1 MTRSTAITR
10 IRTTETVM
18 SLVTDGDDPEVN
30 ARLRYATNEP
40 FAVRL
45 ELCLEDFPAVE
56 WVFARELL
64 IDGVRLPAGQGD
76 IEIYPAAGCVVIE
89 LRSPDGS
96 ATLLADQETL
106 RDFADNILEAVPF
119 GREDEYYSID
129 AALHATLAADVPRP
143 TDV

>member
-1 MTRSTAITR
+1 MTRSTAFTR
-10 IRTTETVM
+10 IRTLETVM
-18 SLVTDGDDPEVN
+18 TLVTAGDHPEVK

-64 IDGVRLPAGQGD
+64 VEGVRLPSGQGD
-76 IEIYPAAGCVVIE
+76 IEMYPAAGCVVIE

-96 ATLLADQETL
+96 ATLLADHDAL
-106 RDFADNILEAVPF
+106 SGFADDMIEAVPF

-129 AALHATLAADVPRP
+129 AALSATLAADAPRP